1 MRNILFAGM
10 LLACALVSAQDVL
23 ITQNGDV
30 LNVYDVEVGPNT
42 VFYKSENKATA
53 TTFRMS
59 KSDVIMIK
67 RKDGTKFDLGNGAIV
82 QNGDANLSGNSAQ
95 QQTAVS
101 AATIS
106 EASRK
111 RNEEIINYA
120 NTFNPEYVGKDTKK
134 DCDRVMCILGIGEGS
149 QLVNDEIEI
158 SAVVGIIGGAF
169 KGGMEKAVSK
179 EGKIIP
185 ETGAEFEAP
194 ISSSFQNPAFQIC
207 IKNKTNKTLYIDLGN
222 TFILR
227 NGEASAYYVPS
238 STSSNTSSSSGASVN
253 LGAVAGAL
261 GVGGALGTLAGGI
274 GVGGG
279 STSGTVSTTYSQRVI
294 AVPPMSV
301 KKLEAMTLF
310 NHVNSIICSG
320 LYYGFYS
327 SFEYTPN
334 FSFATKKDGNYMNG
348 ETHDFSESTSP
359 VKFGFYVS
367 YSDNEMCQNER
378 NVSFNYYLRRMI
390 GFAKTPLYPAY
401 VCSKITKVIPDY
413 DKCTFFVGRVVE
425 GMQKRF
431 DGVFSRGDK

>member
-1 MRNILFAGM
+1 M
-10 LLACALVSAQDVL
+10 LRLQRL
-23 ITQNGDV
+23 
-30 LNVYDVEVGPNT
+30 
-42 VFYKSENKATA
+42 
-53 TTFRMS
+53 RMS

-67 RKDGTKFDLGNGAIV
+67 RKDGTKFDLGNGATV
-82 QNGDANLSGNSAQ
+82 QNCDANLSGNAAQ
-95 QQTAVS
+95 QQTVVS

-106 EASRK
+106 AASKK
-111 RNEEIINYA
+111 RNEEIINHA
-120 NTFNPEYVGKDTKK
+120 NTFNPEYVGTDIKK
-134 DCDRVMCILGIGEGS
+134 DCDRVMCILGIGEDS
-149 QLVNDEIEI
+149 QLVNDDIEI
-158 SAVVGIIGGAF
+158 SAVLGMIGTYHV

-185 ETGAEFEAP
+185 ETGAEFGE
-194 ISSSFQNPAFQIC
+194 SLSWQYNNPAFQIC
-207 IKNKTNKTLYIDLGN
+207 VKNKTNKTLYIDLGN

-227 NGEASAYYVPS
+227 NGVASAYYVPS
-238 STSSNTSSSSGASVN
+238 STSSNISSSSGASVN

-301 KKLEAMTLF
+301 TKLDAMTLF
-310 NHVNSIICSG
+310 TEVNTTISQG
-320 LYYGFYS
+320 LFYGYYS
-327 SFEYTPN
+327 KDAYTPD
-334 FSFATKKDGNYMNG
+334 FSFATKQNGDYMNG

-367 YSDNEMCQNER
+367 YSDNEMCQDER

-390 GFAKTPLYPAY
+390 GFVKTSGMSAF

-425 GMQKRF
+425 GMQKRV
-431 DGVFSRGDK
+431 DGVFPRGDK